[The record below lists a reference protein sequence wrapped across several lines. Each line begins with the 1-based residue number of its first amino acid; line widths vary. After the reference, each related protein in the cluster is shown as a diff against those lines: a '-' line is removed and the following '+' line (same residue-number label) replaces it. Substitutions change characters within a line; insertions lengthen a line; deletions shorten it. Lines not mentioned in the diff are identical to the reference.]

1 MQPHSGHKT
10 GSEEVKT
17 TKMAPT
23 EEAAGEMETRFIK
36 GPQEETGKLKLI
48 FEIIKA
54 IFDVNLIILI
64 AIFRF
69 FVPVKKKDLKGE
81 IVVITGA
88 AGFIGRLLALRFAK
102 QGIIN
107 TA

>member
-1 MQPHSGHKT
+1 MADEP
-10 GSEEVKT
+10 T
-17 TKMAPT
+17 TL
-23 EEAAGEMETRFIK
+23 AAESDIRFIK

-69 FVPVKKKDLKGE
+69 FVPVKKKDLNGE

-88 AGFIGRLLALRFAK
+88 AGYIGRLLALRFAK
-102 QGIIN
+102 QGKI
-107 TA
+107 TG

>member
-1 MQPHSGHKT
+1 
-10 GSEEVKT
+10 
-17 TKMAPT
+17 MAPT
-23 EEAAGEMETRFIK
+23 EESATESDIRFIK
-36 GPQEETGKLKLI
+36 GPQAETGTFKLI
-48 FEIIKA
+48 LEIIKA

-102 QGIIN
+102 QGKI
-107 TA
+107 TG